1 MVNEIKIFLS
11 YKWEDRKSANGLEG
25 LLKNPNNKYQH
36 LTERE
41 QEDVRDKGKNAVKNY
56 LKGIIQDCDALIC
69 LIGNDTHNATGVKY
83 ELEVAKSL
91 RKKIIAVRIPQTT
104 GGLPFILNSWGISEV
119 KWNAKDVNE
128 KLSTLKKNKFHF
140 F

>member
-1 MVNEIKIFLS
+1 MSKIKIFLS
-11 YKWEDRKSANGLEG
+11 YKWEDRESANGLEG

-41 QEDVRDKGKNAVKNY
+41 QEDVRNKGENVVKNY

-69 LIGNDTHNATGVKY
+69 LIGNDTHNATGVRY

-104 GGLPFILNSWGISEV
+104 GGLPSILRSWGISEV
-119 KWNAKDVNE
+119 KWNAKDIND
-128 KLSTLKKNKFHF
+128 KLSKL
-140 F
+140 

>member
-1 MVNEIKIFLS
+1 MSEIKIFLS
-11 YKWEDRKSANGLEG
+11 YKWEDRESANGLEG

-41 QEDVRDKGKNAVKNY
+41 QEDVRNKGENVVKNY

-69 LIGNDTHNATGVKY
+69 LIGNDTHNATGVRY

-91 RKKIIAVRIPQTT
+91 GKKIIAVRIPQKT
-104 GGLPFILNSWGISEV
+104 GGLPYLLKVWGISEV
-119 KWNAKDVNE
+119 NWDAKRIND
-128 KLSTLKKNKFHF
+128 KLSLI
-140 F
+140 

>member
-1 MVNEIKIFLS
+1 M
-11 YKWEDRKSANGLEG
+11 DG

-36 LTERE
+36 LTGRERE
-41 QEDVRDKGKNAVKNY
+41 DERNKGENAVKNY

-69 LIGNDTHNATGVKY
+69 LIGNDTHNATGVRY

-104 GGLPFILNSWGISEV
+104 GGLPYILRSWGISEV
-119 KWNAKDVNE
+119 KWNAKDIND
-128 KLSTLKKNKFHF
+128 KLSKL
-140 F
+140 

>member
-1 MVNEIKIFLS
+1 MNEIKIFLS
-11 YKWEDRKSANGLEG
+11 YKWEDRESANELDG

-41 QEDVRDKGKNAVKNY
+41 QEDVRNKGENTVKKY
-56 LKGIIQDCDALIC
+56 LKGIIQECDALLC

-91 RKKIIAVRIPQTT
+91 KKKIIAVRIPQTT
-104 GGLPFILNSWGISEV
+104 GGLPYIIRSWGVSEV
-119 KWNAKDVNE
+119 NWNAEDINNE
-128 KLSTLKKNKFHF
+128 LITL
-140 F
+140 